1 MERLLGLLT
10 VLIDTPRPLTA
21 AEIQARVPGY
31 PADLS
36 AFRGAFERDK
46 VAVRTMIGVPLSP
59 QEVPGTDPPALGY
72 RLHPRDAHLA
82 DPGLEP
88 EERAALHLAA
98 SAVRIGG
105 IEATGGLWKLGGA
118 PPYGGSV
125 PVDPRGRGTQR
136 TGAGGDG
143 PVADVGELPA
153 DRNLVRLFA
162 AITDQRDVAFGYRGE
177 QRRVAPHRLDYVR
190 GRWYVTGHDHGR
202 DDLRNFRLDRIDGD
216 VTTGDRSEHR
226 RPSEA
231 GPGVRLAPWELGGE
245 PPVTARLLV
254 DADQRPNALATA
266 RGAHV
271 AEERDDGSVVLE
283 LRVTSRAGFRSY
295 VLGFLDHAEVLGPA
309 ELREDLVAWLA
320 ATIDRVEGRR

>member
-1 MERLLGLLT
+1 MSKMERLLGLLT
-10 VLIDTPRPLTA
+10 VLIDAPRPLTA

-31 PADLS
+31 PTDLT

-46 VAVRTMIGVPLSP
+46 VAVRTMIGVPLAP
-59 QEVPGTDPPALGY
+59 QAVPGTDPPAVGY

-105 IEATGGLWKLGGA
+105 LEATGGLWKLGGA
-118 PPYGGSV
+118 PGPGGSE
-125 PVDPRGRGTQR
+125 
-136 TGAGGDG
+136 A

-153 DRNLVRLFA
+153 DRNLVRFFT
-162 AITDQRDVAFGYRGE
+162 AIADQRDVTFAYRGE

-202 DDLRNFRLDRIDGD
+202 DDTRHFRLDRIDGD
-216 VTTGDRSEHR
+216 VETGDRSEHR
-226 RPSEA
+226 RRSGGGA
-231 GPGVRLAPWELGGE
+231 GVRLAPWELGGDAS
-245 PPVTARLLV
+245 VTARLLV

-266 RGAHV
+266 RGARV
-271 AEERDDGSVVLE
+271 VEERDDGSVVLE
-283 LRVTSRAGFRSY
+283 MRVTSRAGFRSF
-295 VLGFLDHAEVLGPA
+295 VLGFLDHAEVLGPP
-309 ELREDLVAWLA
+309 ELRDDVVAWLA
-320 ATIDRVEGRR
+320 ATIDRVEGR